1 LLRKFSHC
9 DLDIVA
15 QKHALLVQSLC
26 ESTQFRR
33 LLRRLSKNENK
44 SSISK
49 ALAEASRC
57 LLDENTHLPRPRL
70 FIPSQLARLEATF
83 AQTKYIGKQLC
94 VTLAQD
100 LQIGECE
107 VRQWFA
113 RRRMK
118 FKRQSRNLIIQAAI
132 PPALLA
138 AIAG

>member
-1 LLRKFSHC
+1 MLRKFFHS

-15 QKHALLVQSLC
+15 QKHTLLVRSLC
-26 ESTQFRR
+26 ENTQFRR
-33 LLRRLSKNENK
+33 LLRQLSKNENK

-49 ALAEASRC
+49 ALVKASRC
-57 LLDENTHLPRPRL
+57 LLDENTRLPRRRL

-83 AQTKYIGKQLC
+83 AQTTYVGKQQC

-118 FKRQSRNLIIQAAI
+118 FKRRLRNVIIQAAI